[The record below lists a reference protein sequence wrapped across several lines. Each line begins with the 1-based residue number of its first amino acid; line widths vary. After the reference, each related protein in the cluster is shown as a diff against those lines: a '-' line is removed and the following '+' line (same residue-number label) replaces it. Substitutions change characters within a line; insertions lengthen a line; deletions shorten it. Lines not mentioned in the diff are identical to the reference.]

1 MLISMYTL
9 KNATKRTEMATKA
22 KIFTNGRNQAVR
34 IPRELEFKG
43 VDSVIIEKQGNSLM
57 LRPVRNTWSSYQDEG
72 KADEDFMRM
81 RPRLVKTT

>member
-1 MLISMYTL
+1 
-9 KNATKRTEMATKA
+9 MATKA

-43 VDSVIIEKQGNSLM
+43 VDAVFIEKQGNSLL
-57 LRPVRNTWSSYQDEG
+57 LRPVRSTWSSFLDED

-81 RPRLVKTT
+81 RPRLVKST